1 MTDTETLET
10 PEAEPLTQ
18 PAAPAPAQHQP
29 KDDDRL
35 EHAKNSIAHAVETV
49 VEKVTDGLGSLTGR
63 K

>member
-1 MTDTETLET
+1 MTDTDTLET

-18 PAAPAPAQHQP
+18 PSAPAPEQHQHQHE
-29 KDDDRL
+29 DRL
-35 EHAKNSIAHAVETV
+35 EHAKNSIVHAVETV

>member
-18 PAAPAPAQHQP
+18 PSAPVPEQQH
-29 KDDDRL
+29 KDEDRL
-35 EHAKNSIAHAVETV
+35 EHAKNSIVHAVETV

>member
-1 MTDTETLET
+1 MTATETLET

-18 PAAPAPAQHQP
+18 PAPPAPEQQAP

-35 EHAKNSIAHAVETV
+35 GHARHSIVAAVENV
-49 VEKVTDGLGSLTGR
+49 VGKVTDGLGITGR